1 MLHTADGLCR
11 GDMRGVGARPVSVS
25 GRVSLSARR
34 TVRVRSGRTGQLP
47 FGRADG
53 VGRWRAFGPLS
64 GPSVRSGRPRRAR
77 GAGPALRPFGIVAT
91 GGRFRTR
98 RPEARQ
104 SDRHARR
111 VVAPDRLRRGLP
123 AFVGGQ
129 ARTGSRLAGLPASL
143 VRQRVFRPGGG
154 RLSAGPDKFQ
164 SACACGR
171 PVAVSSL

>member
-11 GDMRGVGARPVSVS
+11 GDMRGAGACPLPVS
-25 GRVSLSARR
+25 GRVPLFARR

-53 VGRWRAFGPLS
+53 VGRWRTFGPLS
-64 GPSVRSGRPRRAR
+64 SPLVRLGRPRRAR
-77 GAGPALRPFGIVAT
+77 GAGRALDRLGLWLLEADFAHGDLKQDNLIVMPDGSLLPIRLRPGST
-91 GGRFRTR
+91 
-98 RPEARQ
+98 
-104 SDRHARR
+104 
-111 VVAPDRLRRGLP
+111 

-129 ARTGSRLAGLPASL
+129 ARAGGRFAGLPASF

-154 RLSAGPDKFQ
+154 RLSAGLDKFQ